1 MSHPPSAAQ
10 PSPATSGDPAAEN
23 CRDCG
28 QPLPPGAAQG
38 FCPHCVF
45 KEMDDTLGDDPAAL
59 FEAVPLR
66 HMGEYELLEIIGRG
80 GMGTVYRAQ
89 HTATGA
95 IRALKM
101 ISAGELASPAA
112 RRRFMQEAAAAAGL
126 QHPNIVTIHET
137 ASQDGMPY
145 YVMDYVPGR
154 TLADAVKEKPMP
166 PHAAAACMAK
176 VASAVQQAHDQGV
189 LHRDLK
195 PSNILLDRMEEPHV
209 TDFGL
214 ARRMHGDSSL
224 TGSMQILGSP
234 SWMSPEQA
242 AGGGKR
248 ITTAADIYSLGAILY
263 HLLTGRP
270 PFAGESPQATLR
282 LVTDAEPVP
291 PRRIV
296 PSIPRELETVTLKCL
311 EKNPARRYVSATA
324 LAQELERFLQGD
336 PVLARPVGFAGR
348 WCRRARRNPA
358 LTTMAAL
365 LAAGALGGL
374 TWILH
379 SNQQL
384 RRSDADKTTVL
395 TEKEATLAESLLWQ
409 AEFQRLTGRQGQR
422 EGSLAAL
429 REALKLPL
437 TPEQLV
443 RARSAAVSALA
454 LPDATFVPQPEL
466 PVPERPE
473 LAVANRYGRRYACAT
488 PDGKVTVVDI
498 STGRVESVH
507 DVSPRKI
514 DALLHWSLDG
524 NFLAYR
530 FDGTRI
536 GLVSMVL
543 VPSVMNADVW
553 EHPREA
559 RANQVIFQP
568 YTPNQAVRPWRFMH
582 PEKNGDIAVREAIS
596 GVVYRRVDCPP
607 GVPPEWSAL
616 GYSLTKNLLAA
627 ASRSRREICVWNMDA
642 SPEQIECI
650 LPCSATVE
658 ALEWENLENWLL
670 AGDEEGRVT
679 AWNIKTRK
687 PQAVFEGHTQP
698 VISIVSGATHNYRHI
713 SSSTDGTIRL
723 WDRSAQRPVLTLP
736 GNSVS
741 LSLNRDE
748 SRVGPV
754 SHDGKTGWYS
764 LKWPNVITT
773 LNPAQKSDGVR
784 MCAGTPFGLLTA
796 SLTGEAAVVW
806 KTRPPSGHYIL
817 LPHEQPSGLAFH
829 PAEGR
834 RLFVAAADGLHWHDI
849 EPLGKGTTGLPL
861 LRGSRRLLSG
871 GFTDVAFQP
880 SGTLAALVRSEPA
893 VLELRHLNIVTLEIS
908 EPVWS
913 APAPAGL
920 RCVFSP
926 DGKWLAAGAPGAPDV
941 KILESGTGSPVASL
955 EVPPRR
961 GNWLPAF
968 SRDGVWLCCSGRTA
982 HLFKCGDW
990 QNAVPLPVPANQSQ
1004 GRGSAFI
1011 FTRDNDNWIAVTGA
1025 DEEVH
1030 LFRVAHPPE
1039 KLAVLRAPQGGSIGW
1054 LTLCAGGQICAAAPR
1069 GEVQIWPM
1077 SVVRNE
1083 VEALGLKWK

>member
-1 MSHPPSAAQ
+1 MSHPPSATPHRSA
-10 PSPATSGDPAAEN
+10 STGEAGADC

-28 QPLPPGAAQG
+28 QPLPAGAAQG

-59 FEAVPLR
+59 FESVPLR
-66 HMGEYELLEIIGRG
+66 SMGDYELLEIIGCG

-89 HTATGA
+89 HTVTQEV
-95 IRALKM
+95 RALKM

-112 RRRFMQEAAAAAGL
+112 RRRFVQEAAAAAGL
-126 QHPNIVTIHET
+126 QHPNIVTIHDT
-137 ASQDGMPY
+137 GSQDGMPY

-166 PHAAAACMAK
+166 PHAAAACMAR
-176 VASAVQQAHDQGV
+176 VASAVQHAHDEGL

-195 PSNILLDRMEEPHV
+195 PSNILLDHLDEPRV

-214 ARRMHGDSSL
+214 ARQLHGDSSL
-224 TGSMQILGSP
+224 TGSLQVLGSP

-248 ITTAADIYSLGAILY
+248 VTTAADVYSLGAILY

-282 LVTDAEPVP
+282 MVTDADPVP

-311 EKNPARRYVSATA
+311 EKNPARRYVSAAA
-324 LAQELERFLQGD
+324 LAQELERFLQGE

-348 WCRRARRNPA
+348 WWRRARRNPA

-365 LAAGALGGL
+365 LAAGAVGGFA
-374 TWILH
+374 WILH

-384 RRSDADKTTVL
+384 RRSDAEKTTVL

-429 REALKLPL
+429 RDALKLPL
-437 TPEQLV
+437 TPEQVV
-443 RARSAAVSALA
+443 RARSAAISALA

-473 LAVANRYGRRYACAT
+473 LAVANRYGRRYAWAT

-498 STGRVESVH
+498 STGQVESVH
-507 DVSPRKI
+507 DVAPKKI

-524 NFLAYR
+524 GFLAYR

-536 GLVSMVL
+536 GLVSMVGF
-543 VPSVMNADVW
+543 PSVLNADVW
-553 EHPREA
+553 EHSAEA

-568 YTPNQAVRPWRFMH
+568 YRPDDVVRPWRFMH

-596 GVVYRRVDCPP
+596 GVVYRRLYCPP
-607 GVPPEWSAL
+607 GIPPEWSAL
-616 GYSLTKNLLAA
+616 GYSITKNLLAA
-627 ASRSRREICVWNMDA
+627 ASRSRREIYVWNMDA
-642 SPEQIECI
+642 RPEQIECI
-650 LPCSATVE
+650 LPCRATVE
-658 ALEWENLENWLL
+658 SLEWENLENWLL

-679 AWNIKTRK
+679 AWNIKTRT
-687 PQAVFEGHTQP
+687 PQSVFEGHTQP
-698 VISIVSGATHNYRHI
+698 VLSIVSGATHNYRHI
-713 SSSTDGTIRL
+713 SSSSDGTIRL

-736 GNSVS
+736 GSSVS

-748 SRVGPV
+748 SSVGPV

-796 SLTGEAAVVW
+796 SLTGESVVVW
-806 KTRPPSGHYIL
+806 KTRPASGHNIV
-817 LPHEQPSGLAFH
+817 LPHDRPSGLAFH
-829 PAEGR
+829 PGDGQK
-834 RLFVAAADGLHWHDI
+834 LLVAVADGVWCHVV
-849 EPLGKGTTGLPL
+849 EPTGKGTTGLPM
-861 LRGSRRLLSG
+861 LRDSRRLLTG
-871 GFTDVAFQP
+871 GCTDVAIQP
-880 SGTLAALVRSEPA
+880 SGTLVALMRSDPA
-893 VLELRHLNIVTLEIS
+893 VLEL
-908 EPVWS
+908 WS
-913 APAPAGL
+913 FDLAALAFTGLVRSIPAPSGT
-920 RCVFSP
+920 RCAFSP
-926 DGKWLAAGAPGAPDV
+926 DGKWLAAGAPGAAEARIIEAATGNV
-941 KILESGTGSPVASL
+941 LATLED
-955 EVPPRR
+955 PPRS
-961 GNWLPAF
+961 GNWMPSF
-968 SRDGVWLCCSGRTA
+968 SRDGVWLALSGRTA
-982 HLFKCGDW
+982 HLLRCGDW
-990 QNAVPLPVPANQSQ
+990 KTAIPVPVPPNQGQ
-1004 GRGSAFI
+1004 GRGAAFI
-1011 FTRDNDNWIAVTGA
+1011 FTRDRDNWLAVTGA

-1030 LFRVAHPPE
+1030 LYRAAHPPE
-1039 KLAVLRAPQGGSIGW
+1039 KLAVMRAPQGGSIGW
-1054 LTLCAGGQICAAAPR
+1054 LTLCAGGLICAAAPK
-1069 GEVQIWPM
+1069 GELQIWPM
-1077 SVVRNE
+1077 TTVRDE
-1083 VEALGLKWK
+1083 VEALGLTWK